1 MIGDE
6 NTQDIITSLAHT
18 VDRLI
23 LVDGDH
29 ETAIPLLSLHRRS
42 EPSATHCI
50 YNLGLGIVLQGEKQV
65 VIGDQILTYSAG
77 QTMLTTIDVPV
88 VSHTR
93 NAENHKPFLGLM
105 LLLDLTMISKVSAQI
120 EQLDI
125 KEKVQPSFAVQPI
138 DYVLIQAVHRLVTL
152 LDEPVLLSQLSPIIQ
167 QEIMIRLLAG
177 VNGVYLRQ
185 LIRVGSVSERVAKV
199 VNWLKQNFVET
210 ICLDE
215 LADRF
220 YMSSATLRQ
229 HFREVTGMSPL
240 QYQKQLR
247 LQQARHLLF
256 NQHLEV
262 GHVADL
268 VGYESLSQFSR
279 EYARLFGATPL
290 KDKQA
295 AQLS

>member
-1 MIGDE
+1 MTDYE
-6 NTQDIITSLAHT
+6 STQDILHSLANT

-23 LVDGDH
+23 KVDGDH
-29 ETAIPLLSLHRRS
+29 ETAIPSLSLHRRS

-105 LLLDLTMISKVSAQI
+105 LLLDVSMISKVATQM
-120 EQLDI
+120 EQLNI

-138 DYVLIQAVHRLVTL
+138 DYVLIEAVQRLVTL
-152 LDEPVLLSQLSPIIQ
+152 FDEPILLSQLSPIIQ
-167 QEIMIRLLAG
+167 QEIIIRLLTG

-185 LIRVGSVSERVAKV
+185 LIRTGSVSEKIAKV

-210 ICLDE
+210 IRLDE
-215 LADRF
+215 LADQV
-220 YMSSATLRQ
+220 YMNAATLRQ
-229 HFREVTGMSPL
+229 QFRDFTGMSPL

-247 LQQARHLLF
+247 LQQARHLMF
-256 NQHLEV
+256 NQNLEV
-262 GHVADL
+262 GHAADL

-279 EYARLFGATPL
+279 EYARLFGVTPL
-290 KDKQA
+290 KDKQTI
-295 AQLS
+295 LFS

>member
-23 LVDGDH
+23 QVDGDH

-105 LLLDLTMISKVSAQI
+105 LLLDLTLISKVAAQM
-120 EQLDI
+120 EQLNI

-138 DYVLIQAVHRLVTL
+138 DYVLIEAVQRLVTL

-185 LIRVGSVSERVAKV
+185 LIRVGSVSERIAKV

-210 ICLDE
+210 IRLDE

-247 LQQARHLLF
+247 LKQARHLLF

-262 GHVADL
+262 GHAADL

-295 AQLS
+295 AQFS

>member
-6 NTQDIITSLAHT
+6 KTQDIITSLAHT

-23 LVDGDH
+23 QVDGDH

-93 NAENHKPFLGLM
+93 NAKNHKPFLGLM
-105 LLLDLTMISKVSAQI
+105 LLLDLSMISKVVTQM
-120 EQLDI
+120 EQLNI

-138 DYVLIQAVHRLVTL
+138 DYVLIEAVERLVTL
-152 LDEPVLLSQLSPIIQ
+152 LDEPILLSQLSPIIQ

-210 ICLDE
+210 IRLDE

-229 HFREVTGMSPL
+229 HFRKVTGMSPL

-256 NQHLEV
+256 NQHLEI
-262 GHVADL
+262 GHAADL

-295 AQLS
+295 TQLS